1 MIKEWRGFIQ
11 KRSNGSEK
19 VNYDDPNFPSYVY
32 CGYVYPSST
41 WANDP
46 HFHDDVELL
55 CVTNGYLA
63 YNING
68 EEVFINEGDTIFVNS
83 RQIHFNA
90 PKREARTD
98 YVIVIFHPRVLCAS
112 NIVENKYIKAVTENS
127 NVPFIRFDHT
137 DEIGGKIHDLM
148 VEAPHYLGN
157 EFLLTKQFYAI
168 WEQVLKSLG
177 STDYTDYRYS
187 DSQVDSLKAML
198 TFIQENYNSNIKLDD
213 IAAAGNVSR
222 TFCNN
227 LFHKYTDQT
236 PIENLTR
243 FRVSKVAEL
252 LNSSS
257 LSMSEIAYNTGFA
270 SASYMAESF
279 KKYYGES
286 PRSFKANHLHTP
298 RGSFEI
304 TDTSASNTD
313 TAILNT
319 DTSALNT
326 GTPSQNAGI
335 DCPRCKND

>member
-11 KRSNGSEK
+11 KRTNGSEK

-32 CGYVYPSST
+32 SGYVFPSST

-46 HFHDDVELL
+46 HFHDDIELSS
-55 CVTNGYLA
+55 VTKGYMA
-63 YNING
+63 YSING
-68 EEVFINEGDTIFVNS
+68 EEVFLNEGDTIMVNS
-83 RQIHFNA
+83 RQIHFSV
-90 PKREARTD
+90 PKREERTD
-98 YVIVIFHPRVLCAS
+98 YVICIFHPRILCAS
-112 NIVENKYIKAVTENS
+112 NVVENKYIKAVTENA
-127 NVPFIRFDHT
+127 NIPYIKFDKK
-137 DEIGGKIHDLM
+137 DKSGKQIHKLM
-148 VEAPHYLGN
+148 LEAPKFLGN

-168 WEQVLKSLG
+168 WEVILNECGNPGAAEIK
-177 STDYTDYRYS
+177 YS
-187 DSQVDSLKAML
+187 DSQVNSLKEML
-198 TFIQENYNSNIKLDD
+198 TFIQLNYASNISLDD

-252 LNSSS
+252 LNSSD
-257 LSMSEIAYNTGFA
+257 LSMSEIADNTGFA

-286 PRSFKANHLHTP
+286 PRSFKTSHVHTP

-304 TDTSASNTD
+304 TDTLPN
-313 TAILNT
+313 N
-319 DTSALNT
+319 
-326 GTPSQNAGI
+326 
-335 DCPRCKND
+335 

>member
-1 MIKEWRGFIQ
+1 MIAEWRGFIQ

-68 EEVFINEGDTIFVNS
+68 EDILLYEGDTIFVNS
-83 RQIHFNA
+83 RQIHFNN
-90 PKREARTD
+90 PKREERTD
-98 YVIVIFHPRVLCAS
+98 YVICIFHPRLLCAS
-112 NIVENKYIKAVTENS
+112 NNVENKYIKAVTENT
-127 NVPFIRFDHT
+127 NVPFVRFDHT
-137 DEIGGKIHDLM
+137 TEAGKKMYELM
-148 VEAPHYLGN
+148 NDAPHYLGN

-168 WEQVLKSLG
+168 WEQVLQSLG
-177 STDYTDYRYS
+177 STDYTSDYKYS
-187 DSQVDSLKAML
+187 DTQVDSLKAML
-198 TFIQENYNSNIKLDD
+198 TFIQENYASNIGLDD
-213 IAAAGNVSR
+213 IAMAGNVSR

-252 LNSSS
+252 LNSSN
-257 LSMSEIAYNTGFA
+257 LSMSEIAYKTGFA

-279 KKYYGES
+279 KKFYGES
-286 PRSFKANHLHTP
+286 PRSFKSSHVHTP

-304 TDTSASNTD
+304 AD
-313 TAILNT
+313 I
-319 DTSALNT
+319 
-326 GTPSQNAGI
+326 SQNVNQAVQTNQAKSSGCS
-335 DCPRCKND
+335 DCGNN

>member
-11 KRSNGSEK
+11 KRTNGSEM

-32 CGYVYPSST
+32 SGYVFPSST

-46 HFHDDVELL
+46 HFHDDVELMSI
-55 CVTNGYLA
+55 TNGYLA
-63 YNING
+63 YSING
-68 EEVFINEGDTIFVNS
+68 EEVFLNEGDTIIVNS
-83 RQIHFNA
+83 RQIHFSV
-90 PKREARTD
+90 PKREERTD
-98 YVIVIFHPRVLCAS
+98 YVICIFHPRILCAS
-112 NIVENKYIKAVTENS
+112 NVVENKYIKAVTDNP
-127 NVPFIRFDHT
+127 NIPYIRFKKGT
-137 DEIGGKIHDLM
+137 KAGEKIHKLM
-148 VEAPHYLGN
+148 LDAPKFLGN

-168 WEQVLKSLG
+168 WEVVLNECGNPGASDIK
-177 STDYTDYRYS
+177 YS
-187 DSQVDSLKAML
+187 DSQVNALKDML
-198 TFIQENYNSNIKLDD
+198 TFIQLNYASNISLDD

-252 LNSSS
+252 LNSSN

-286 PRSFKANHLHTP
+286 PRSFKTSHVHTP

-304 TDTSASNTD
+304 TDPRVSN
-313 TAILNT
+313 IIKGE
-319 DTSALNT
+319 S
-326 GTPSQNAGI
+326 
-335 DCPRCKND
+335 